1 MGSGSRLLCG
11 MNAWLKRGRLGLQVR
26 GYPCDCQWPE
36 HCDSQQ
42 GGLPPTRMA
51 SKAPATSP
59 AQPSS
64 HAHSAQ
70 PEVTCSSDQAG
81 SNGHPDQGGATSELP
96 AIRPE
101 DRQAPNATEQSMQ
114 RHVGNAEASSAEA
127 ASADRPTEACQQPGQ
142 LLGHGAE
149 QAKLQRLEQ
158 EFVHDVY
165 NAIAMHFSATRFAVW
180 PKVCPKC
187 LYRLTL
193 SACLAQYLHIS
204 LPTAVATVV

>member
-1 MGSGSRLLCG
+1 
-11 MNAWLKRGRLGLQVR
+11 MNASLKQGHVGLQVR

-51 SKAPATSP
+51 SKAPATP
-59 AQPSS
+59 AAQPSS

-70 PEVTCSSDQAG
+70 PEVMCSADQAG
-81 SNGHPDQGGATSELP
+81 SNGHPDQCRATSELP
-96 AIRPE
+96 ATRQE
-101 DRQAPNATEQSMQ
+101 DRQAPNTTEQSMQ

-127 ASADRPTEACQQPGQ
+127 ACADRPAEACQQPEQ
-142 LLGHGAE
+142 SSGHGAE

-165 NAIAMHFSATRFAVW
+165 NAIAPHFSATRFAVW
-180 PKVCPKC
+180 PKVCPK
-187 LYRLTL
+187 
-193 SACLAQYLHIS
+193 S
-204 LPTAVATVV
+204 L